1 MCRYVSKASAMAS
14 WQNAFAVADAADAE
28 ARRPHRCRRLH
39 ASTRPMSFSLRTRV
53 AVAFGLA
60 VLKQALPDA
69 KIVALPATVAASR

>member
-1 MCRYVSKASAMAS
+1 MLKTLACA
-14 WQNAFAVADAADAE
+14 
-28 ARRPHRCRRLH
+28 L
-39 ASTRPMSFSLRTRV
+39 V